1 MEDMK
6 QHSLI
11 YFKFYELNG
20 YNPVKI
26 DFDFR
31 DKGEVCEISNE
42 VEDQAQKS
50 GELSNYLLI

>member
-1 MEDMK
+1 MEDMQ

-31 DKGEVCEISNE
+31 DKGGVGEISNE
-42 VEDQAQKS
+42 VEDQA
-50 GELSNYLLI
+50 